1 MPVVCR
7 KIVYG
12 RDAARQPTS
21 GLRAAGSATVES
33 KSRSSLVSRFMRHR
47 MRPFD
52 RALRRTFE
60 GRLQSGNGPSGDY
73 HVRRLIGYE
82 TAVRIAANFI
92 AREWRLTRGL
102 NDLIAVGCR
111 RRAVERSL
119 SVGTVV
125 VPPRSDL

>member
-1 MPVVCR
+1 MGKLPRGNRSQSCW
-7 KIVYG
+7 
-12 RDAARQPTS
+12 QP
-21 GLRAAGSATVES
+21 TVES
-33 KSRSSLVSRFMRHR
+33 KSRSSRVSGCMRHR
-47 MRPFD
+47 MRPFGLRPFD

-102 NDLIAVGCR
+102 DDLIAVGCR

-119 SVGTVV
+119 TGVGTVV
-125 VPPRSDL
+125 V